1 MNKLYQFISGKK
13 SFYIFIIFSFV
24 YSIVL
29 GIFYL
34 TITMPLISKTK
45 FMNLNALNKNN
56 EILELNN
63 TLSKQKDVLSL
74 SKDNL
79 NTKMGLFLNDQE
91 IEKFYEEISNISLK
105 KKMIMKSLVRGETI
119 LIDGDNNNSD
129 VQQYKV
135 SVAYEL
141 EGSFANYLSIR
152 QELANLAKVIIFEN
166 ESITRSK
173 NNSIIAIGEISVP
186 RMEFKGGE

>member
-1 MNKLYQFISGKK
+1 MNKLYKIISGKK
-13 SFYIFIIFSFV
+13 SFHIFILFSFI
-24 YSIVL
+24 YSIIL
-29 GIFYL
+29 AIFYL
-34 TITMPLISKTK
+34 FMTMPLISKTE
-45 FMNLNALNKNN
+45 FMNINALNKNN
-56 EILELNN
+56 EIVELNN
-63 TLSKQKDVLSL
+63 TLTKQKEILSL
-74 SKDNL
+74 SKNNL

-91 IEKFYEEISNISLK
+91 IEEFYEEISNISLK
-105 KKMIMKSLVRGETI
+105 KQMIMKSLIRGETI
-119 LIDGDNNNSD
+119 LIDDDNNKSD

-152 QELANLAKVIIFEN
+152 KELANLAKVIIFEN
-166 ESITRSK
+166 ESITRAK

>member
-1 MNKLYQFISGKK
+1 MDKLYKIISGKK
-13 SFYIFIIFSFV
+13 SFHIFILFSFL
-24 YSIVL
+24 YSIIL
-29 GIFYL
+29 AIFYL
-34 TITMPLISKTK
+34 FMTMPLISKTE

-56 EILELNN
+56 EITELNN
-63 TLSKQKDVLSL
+63 TLTKQKEILSL
-74 SKDNL
+74 SKNNL

-91 IEKFYEEISNISLK
+91 IEEFYEEISNISLK
-105 KKMIMKSLVRGETI
+105 KQMIMKSLIRGETI
-119 LIDGDNNNSD
+119 LIDDNNNSD

-135 SVAYEL
+135 SVSYEL

-152 QELANLAKVIIFEN
+152 KELANLAKVIIFEN
-166 ESITRSK
+166 ESITRAK